1 MFAIGDIHMDQDPPR
16 KPNMERDIRRSWH
29 ICDKI
34 EQNPEYAQKMYAA
47 LCNTEWGKED
57 LFERIKGTT
66 WSCSWR
72 YAGGLVANISS
83 RNEDYMDYYCSGGE
97 GHVDDE
103 IRDDLK
109 TIGWVLLE
117 KYPTMEDDFT

>member
-1 MFAIGDIHMDQDPPR
+1 MFAIGDIHMDRDPPR

-34 EQNPEYAQKMYAA
+34 EQNAEYAQKMYAA

-57 LFERIKGTT
+57 LFERIKGTS

-72 YAGGLVANISS
+72 YAGEMIANIGN
-83 RNEDYMDYYCSGGE
+83 RGEDYMDYYASGGE

-103 IRDDLK
+103 IREDLK
-109 TIGWVLLE
+109 TIGWICLDAPPL
-117 KYPTMEDDFT
+117 PLF